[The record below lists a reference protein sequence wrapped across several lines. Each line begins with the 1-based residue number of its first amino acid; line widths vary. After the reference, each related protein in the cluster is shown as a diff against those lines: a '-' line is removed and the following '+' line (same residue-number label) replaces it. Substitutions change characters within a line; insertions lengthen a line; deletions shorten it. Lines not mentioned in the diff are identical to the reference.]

1 MSAKK
6 NHLTPLEVRKQMLLA
21 ESELN
26 RVQFIHEWS
35 DLKSELHRLTGPLR
49 TVGAVA
55 SSVARVGATF
65 SLLRRFWTR
74 GEPKEKKSWVSML
87 LDGAKT
93 GASLWLMLRSRKR

>member
-1 MSAKK
+1 MSGKK
-6 NHLTPLEVRKQMLLA
+6 NRLTPLEVRKQMLLA

-26 RVQFIHEWS
+26 RVQLIHEWNG
-35 DLKSELHRLTGPLR
+35 LKNEIHHLMRPLR

-55 SSVARVGATF
+55 SSVAKAGAAF
-65 SLLRRFWTR
+65 SLLRRLWSR
-74 GEPKEKKSWVSML
+74 GESKEKKSWVSML